1 MSSICHKRLDES
13 FNPVIGGWQ
22 AACKQLQALHRKAF
36 ISSQEYPEAVAFDD
50 ADENNSHVMALSEKR
65 DAVGTGR
72 IEATGKIARIAVAAE
87 HRPKFISRE
96 RMEQTREKG
105 RRWVISS
112 KDEMR
117 KAVIDVVSEASRRV
131 SIYTH
136 DLEPGIYDDPDFL
149 EIVKHLVLSQAYSRI
164 RVLIADPSR
173 AIKNGNNFV
182 HLGRRLNTYIEFR
195 HVREDLRTHA
205 ESFCIADETALVYR
219 LQHERWEGIADTYE
233 PAVAKVYGEMFD
245 EIWLDSEVEIEF
257 RQLGI

>member
-1 MSSICHKRLDES
+1 
-13 FNPVIGGWQ
+13 
-22 AACKQLQALHRKAF
+22 
-36 ISSQEYPEAVAFDD
+36 
-50 ADENNSHVMALSEKR
+50 
-65 DAVGTGR
+65 
-72 IEATGKIARIAVAAE
+72 
-87 HRPKFISRE
+87 
-96 RMEQTREKG
+96 MEQVREKG

-112 KDEMR
+112 QEELR
-117 KAVIDVVSEASRRV
+117 KAIIDVASETTRKL
-131 SIYTH
+131 SIFTH

-149 EIVKHLVLSQAYSRI
+149 DIIKRLCLSQTYARI

-219 LQHERWEGIADTYE
+219 LQASRWEGIADTYE
-233 PAVAKVYGEMFD
+233 PAVAKLYGKMFD
-245 EIWLDSEVEIEF
+245 EIWQASEVEIEF